1 MRKELSTVVCAS
13 ILLGAS
19 SLAFAGA
26 YGEPADAEEV
36 PRSVPVAPQPDAEP
50 PTAYWY
56 IQAGAVVS
64 IDNFDDEEF
73 FDDYFDNWE
82 LSGSDIDFLSPSRD
96 VGWGYDLRAGRRLNE
111 MLAVELEWQHVP
123 GGFDGSSYES
133 DVDFEHYFRSEAQ
146 TMALTVNGK
155 FYPITGRFQPFAL
168 VGIGWGH
175 VNLDMHEQGHDGDDT
190 WNEKWDWDG
199 DGFVARFGLGLDVLI
214 TDAIGVAAEVDYLLP
229 TGPIEDFDQI
239 PITLSAFYNFL

>member
-1 MRKELSTVVCAS
+1 MRKELATIVCAS
-13 ILLGAS
+13 VLLGAS

-36 PRSVPVAPQPDAEP
+36 PRPVPVAPQPEAEP

-56 IQAGAVVS
+56 LQAGAVVS
-64 IDNFDDEEF
+64 IDNFDDDEF
-73 FDDYFDNWE
+73 VDDYFKDWG
-82 LSGSDIDFLSPSRD
+82 LSGSSLDFHTPSRD

-111 MLAVELEWQHVP
+111 IVAVELEWQHVP
-123 GGFDGSSYES
+123 GGFDGSNYEAGSSY
-133 DVDFEHYFRSEAQ
+133 EHYFRSEAE

-175 VNLDMHEQGHDGDDT
+175 VNLDMYDAGYDT
-190 WNEKWDWDG
+190 IDMWDEKWDWDG

-229 TGPIEDFDQI
+229 TGTIEDFDQI
-239 PITLSAFYNFL
+239 PITVSAFYNFL